1 MALVS
6 LFYKITFTDDAEM
19 APKLLPLRVIVPV
32 PLDMLEVEIVVRF
45 GLVMLSL

>member
-6 LFYKITFTDDAEM
+6 LFYKITLSEDDAM
-19 APKLLPLRVIVPV
+19 TPKLFPVRVIVPV
-32 PLDMLEVEIVVRF
+32 PLDALEVEIVVRF